1 MEVIVD
7 ELQKNGVNV
16 DVTLLNIHV
25 NRILCVYKTM
35 YDEATSRLKTV
46 DQLIDVFHENC
57 FNTPARVMAYLTLIR
72 CMNQFIITM
81 EVIQDEL
88 QKNNVRIDIETLTE
102 HIEYILN
109 NYKDA
114 YTHALDRLT
123 REELLLDVFHEMDVN
138 SLGRAMS
145 YLTLVYRM
153 SHKIKE
159 DTVRQAV
166 RLVAPLIRNT
176 GRVEGSFIREL
187 CAWGRSLT
195 FRFMG
200 LNLWDLL

>member
-1 MEVIVD
+1 
-7 ELQKNGVNV
+7 
-16 DVTLLNIHV
+16 
-25 NRILCVYKTM
+25 
-35 YDEATSRLKTV
+35 
-46 DQLIDVFHENC
+46 
-57 FNTPARVMAYLTLIR
+57 
-72 CMNQFIITM
+72 M

-88 QKNNVRIDIETLTE
+88 QKNNVRIDIETMTE

-109 NYKDA
+109 NYKDS
-114 YTHALDRLT
+114 YNDSVNRLT

-138 SLGRAMS
+138 SLGRAMT

-153 SHKIKE
+153 SHMIKE

-166 RLVAPLIRNT
+166 RLVAPVIRNT

-187 CAWGRSLT
+187 CSWGRSLA
-195 FRFMG
+195 

>member
-1 MEVIVD
+1 
-7 ELQKNGVNV
+7 
-16 DVTLLNIHV
+16 
-25 NRILCVYKTM
+25 
-35 YDEATSRLKTV
+35 
-46 DQLIDVFHENC
+46 
-57 FNTPARVMAYLTLIR
+57 
-72 CMNQFIITM
+72 M

-109 NYKDA
+109 NYKDS
-114 YTHALDRLT
+114 YGHALDRLT
-123 REELLLDVFHEMDVN
+123 REELLLDVFHEMNVN
-138 SLGRAMS
+138 SLGRAMA

-153 SHKIKE
+153 SHIIKE

-166 RLVAPLIRNT
+166 RLTVPVIRNT

-187 CAWGRSLT
+187 CSWGRSWV
-195 FRFMG
+195 

>member
-1 MEVIVD
+1 
-7 ELQKNGVNV
+7 
-16 DVTLLNIHV
+16 
-25 NRILCVYKTM
+25 
-35 YDEATSRLKTV
+35 
-46 DQLIDVFHENC
+46 
-57 FNTPARVMAYLTLIR
+57 
-72 CMNQFIITM
+72 M

-114 YTHALDRLT
+114 YSQGVRVLNRFPLNVDMFQK
-123 REELLLDVFHEMDVN
+123 VFKEINVN
-138 SLGRAMS
+138 SLGRAMA
-145 YLTLVYRM
+145 YLTLVYRV
-153 SHKIKE
+153 SHMMEE
-159 DTVRQAV
+159 DIVRQAV
-166 RLVAPLIRNT
+166 RLAAPVIRNT

-195 FRFMG
+195 FRFME